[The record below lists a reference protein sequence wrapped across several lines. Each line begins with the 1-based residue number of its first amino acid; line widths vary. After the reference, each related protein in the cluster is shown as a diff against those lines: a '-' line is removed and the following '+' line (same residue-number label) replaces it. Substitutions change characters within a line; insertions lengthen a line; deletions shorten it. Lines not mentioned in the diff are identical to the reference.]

1 MFAILLF
8 MLLKRSKKLA
18 LIYVIAMIVIA
29 FPIVGISV
37 LYSSMFYLMIIASM
51 IAIKIEQKGNDN
63 LYILFFVIGMLTC
76 FFDFLTTELIT
87 LYVPILFVLFL
98 RKERDKEFS
107 FKDGITFVVKASI
120 VWAIA
125 YVAMWGAKWLLASI
139 VLKRN
144 AMEYVIDNLK
154 LRINGVEGSISL
166 KRMYSEVISKNFFT
180 LYPLCNMKG
189 RKKHFRILIVLILT
203 FIALIDWK
211 NIKKKKYSLLML
223 MIAIIPYIRFLALVN
238 HSYKHYFFTYRSQI
252 ITVIAVSMILVDSLN
267 YDIWFKEIG
276 CKNKKQKKEKI

>member
-1 MFAILLF
+1 

-98 RKERDKEFS
+98 RKERDKKFS
-107 FKDGITFVVKASI
+107 FKDGI
-120 VWAIA
+120 
-125 YVAMWGAKWLLASI
+125 
-139 VLKRN
+139 
-144 AMEYVIDNLK
+144 
-154 LRINGVEGSISL
+154 
-166 KRMYSEVISKNFFT
+166 
-180 LYPLCNMKG
+180 
-189 RKKHFRILIVLILT
+189 
-203 FIALIDWK
+203 
-211 NIKKKKYSLLML
+211 
-223 MIAIIPYIRFLALVN
+223 
-238 HSYKHYFFTYRSQI
+238 
-252 ITVIAVSMILVDSLN
+252 
-267 YDIWFKEIG
+267 
-276 CKNKKQKKEKI
+276 